1 MEQGSDRIEKQILL
15 RAPLERVWRAVSDSR
30 EFGAWFGV
38 EFEGPFVAKAHL
50 TGKIVPTKADAAVAK
65 TQEPYAGMPFGFTV
79 DRIEPPHLIAF
90 RWHPFAV
97 EPGVDYS
104 AEPTTLIVFELKEQ
118 AGGTLL
124 TITETGFDRIP
135 VQRRAKAFT
144 MNEQGWTAQ
153 CRLIEKYLEQT
164 A

>member
-1 MEQGSDRIEKQILL
+1 MGQNTDRIEKQILL
-15 RAPLERVWRAVSDSR
+15 RAPLERVWSAVSDSR

-38 EFEGPFVAKAHL
+38 AFEGPFVAKTHL
-50 TGKIVPTKADAAVAK
+50 TGKILPTKADAAVAK
-65 TQEPYAGMPFGFTV
+65 TQEPYAGMPFDFTV
-79 DRIEPPHLIAF
+79 DRIEPPHLIGF

-104 AEPTTLIVFELKEQ
+104 AEPTTLILFELQQQE
-118 AGGTLL
+118 GGTLL

-135 VQRRAKAFT
+135 LERRAKAFA

-153 CRLIEKYLEQT
+153 CGLIEKYLAQ
-164 A
+164 AA